1 MRLLSR
7 LIACLG
13 PLALA
18 ACTTIPDGPEV
29 EVMPA
34 PGKSFE
40 VFAAED
46 ARCREW
52 ARGRA
57 GSAEQTDTRRAME
70 AAAVGTAVGAAAGAM
85 IGHGEGD
92 AIATGAGTGL
102 LVGAAG
108 GLDHGGH
115 AAERVQRRYDMAY
128 RQCMYAAGNQVPGYP
143 R

>member
-1 MRLLSR
+1 MRAATRLL
-7 LIACLG
+7 A
-13 PLALA
+13 LASPFVLA

-46 ARCREW
+46 ARCRDW

-57 GSAEQTDTRRAME
+57 GSAEQTDTRRTVE

-85 IGHGEGD
+85 IGHGEGE

-108 GLDHGGH
+108 GLDHGAR
-115 AAERVQRRYDMAY
+115 AADRVQRRYDMAY

>member
-1 MRLLSR
+1 MRLNPR
-7 LIACLG
+7 LLACACL
-13 PLALA
+13 LALA
-18 ACTTIPDGPEV
+18 GCTTIPDGPEV

-34 PGKSFE
+34 PGKPFE
-40 VFAAED
+40 TFAAED

-52 ARGRA
+52 ARDRT
-57 GSAEQTDTRRAME
+57 GSAEQTETRRAME

-85 IGHGEGD
+85 IGHGEGE

-108 GLDHGGH
+108 GLEHGGRG
-115 AAERVQRRYDMAY
+115 ADRVQRRYDMAY

>member
-1 MRLLSR
+1 MRAALR
-7 LIACLG
+7 CLAFASLPG
-13 PLALA
+13 LG
-18 ACTTIPDGPEV
+18 ACTTIPDGPDV

-34 PGKSFE
+34 RGKSFE

-52 ARGRA
+52 ARTRA
-57 GSAEQTDTRRAME
+57 GSAEETDTRRAVE

-85 IGHGEGD
+85 IGPGEGE

-108 GLDHGGH
+108 GLDHG
-115 AAERVQRRYDMAY
+115 ARSADRVQRRYDTAY
-128 RQCMYAAGNQVPGYP
+128 MQCMYAAGNQVPGYP